1 MSKEMVEAF
10 ATLEKEKGIKQEII
24 VDAIKAALVAAYKK
38 NYNQAQ
44 NVEVVFDEKKGNC
57 GYGVCNRFCCFVC
70 NNRVLWSY

>member
-10 ATLEKEKGIKQEII
+10 ATLEKEKGIKQEVI

-44 NVEVVFDEKKGNC
+44 NVDIINC
-57 GYGVCNRFCCFVC
+57 HCF
-70 NNRVLWSY
+70 

>member
-44 NVEVVFDEKKGNC
+44 NVEVVFDEKRAISRLMQLRQLSMKFKI
-57 GYGVCNRFCCFVC
+57 V
-70 NNRVLWSY
+70 VLK

>member
-44 NVEVVFDEKKGNC
+44 NVEVVFDEKISRLMQLRQLSMKFKI
-57 GYGVCNRFCCFVC
+57 V
-70 NNRVLWSY
+70 VLK